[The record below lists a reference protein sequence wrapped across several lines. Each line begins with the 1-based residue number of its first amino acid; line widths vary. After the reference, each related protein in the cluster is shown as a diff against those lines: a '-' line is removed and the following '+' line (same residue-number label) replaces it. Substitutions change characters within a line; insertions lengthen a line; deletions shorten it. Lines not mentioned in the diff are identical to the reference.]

1 MDLYIKESIHS
12 LNEYLNTS
20 MSQALSGD
28 TEIGKTDNVSL
39 GKFIC

>member
-12 LNEYLNTS
+12 FNEYLNAS